1 MENEKQFRIQALS
14 RMLIRRPKSWI

>member
-1 MENEKQFRIQALS
+1 MENRETRIQALS